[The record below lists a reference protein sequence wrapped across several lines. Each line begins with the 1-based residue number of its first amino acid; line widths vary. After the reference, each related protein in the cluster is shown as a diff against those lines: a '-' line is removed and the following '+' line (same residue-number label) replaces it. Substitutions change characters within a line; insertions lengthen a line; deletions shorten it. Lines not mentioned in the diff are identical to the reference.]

1 MSNTERVLAW
11 LAGSLLSALGVSWL
25 AFQLQ
30 QEGFAPAVL
39 FPLLVGTG
47 LGGLLLAL
55 HRYTERPSRRAAI
68 ASAVLWGLLAVVGQ
82 DYIGHRRYAQRFD
95 QELARQHP
103 LAAALHDET
112 LRPGFLRYLADRV
125 GQQPLWWTLE
135 ALLTSGAAAAVVALG
150 ARPTTT
156 TSDPQA

>member
-39 FPLLVGTG
+39 FPIMVGAG
-47 LGGLLLAL
+47 LGGLLSAL
-55 HRYTERPSRRAAI
+55 RRYTERPARRVAI
-68 ASAVLWGLLAVVGQ
+68 VGAVVWGLLAVVGQ
-82 DYIGHRRYAQRFD
+82 DYIGHRRFSQRFD

-103 LAAALHDET
+103 LAAAMHDET
-112 LRPGFLRYLADRV
+112 LRPGLLRYLADRI

-135 ALLTSGAAAAVVALG
+135 ALLTSGAAAAVVALCT
-150 ARPTTT
+150 RPTTT